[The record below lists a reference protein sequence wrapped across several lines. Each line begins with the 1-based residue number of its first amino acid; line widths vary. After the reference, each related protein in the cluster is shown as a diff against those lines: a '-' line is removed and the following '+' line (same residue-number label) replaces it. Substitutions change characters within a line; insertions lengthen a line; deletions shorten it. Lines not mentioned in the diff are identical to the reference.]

1 MVHNIEVGE
10 LWRELVVRGH
20 GLATLH
26 HELDLPRVGL
36 EHVVADFQTHPLDH
50 HVNQVFQFVIEAAFG
65 LLANRCGRYISS
77 CCFRERYKQPN
88 HRETGWLKMKNS
100 LIEVEDKLMTLGRG
114 NESLFSSVSPS
125 NSLIPASDP

>member
-10 LWRELVVRGH
+10 LWGELVVCGH

-50 HVNQVFQFVIEAAFG
+50 HVNQVLQLVIEAAFG
-65 LLANRCGRYISS
+65 LLANRCGRFNIS
-77 CCFRERYKQPN
+77 CCCFSERYKQPN
-88 HRETGWLKMKNS
+88 IRETTSWLFKIFIN
-100 LIEVEDKLMTLGRG
+100 LL
-114 NESLFSSVSPS
+114 
-125 NSLIPASDP
+125 